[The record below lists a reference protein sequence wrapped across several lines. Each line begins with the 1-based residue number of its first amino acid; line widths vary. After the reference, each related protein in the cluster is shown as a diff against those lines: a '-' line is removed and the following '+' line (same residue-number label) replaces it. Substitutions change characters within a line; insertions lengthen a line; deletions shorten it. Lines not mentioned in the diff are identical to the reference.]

1 MNRPLFREEAI
12 ANKSRKLPGSILL
25 TRTWSNTALAIF
37 LCVIV
42 ASLIVFALFFGFARK
57 ATVSGVVVPNNG
69 INRILS
75 PQSGIIA
82 KLNVAEGQEVKIG
95 DPLFTI
101 SSERSAENGAVQ
113 ATVKE
118 SLVARIDTLRHE
130 LDQVGGQ
137 VSNKRRELA
146 DKLTSVNAS
155 LKQLDRELAL
165 QRDKVNIARDVSAR
179 VAELAKTGN
188 MSKIVAADKEA
199 DLLEQQGRLSSLEVQ
214 RQSMLRELTS
224 LQSSQTDS
232 AIQKNREVSTIQREI
247 EDLKQQLA
255 ENEAKRQIIVRAELD
270 GRVAAVLVEPGQS
283 VVSNQR
289 IASILPKDGKLEAEL
304 YMPSRNIGMVTPST
318 RVVVR
323 YDSFPY
329 QKFGQFNGFIRD
341 VSETS
346 ISASDLL
353 QAGGSQTN
361 TDSYFRVRVSL
372 EKQEVTL
379 RDKRYQLK
387 PGMQLSANVLL
398 EERTIFEW
406 MFEPLFGMATRN

>member
-12 ANKSRKLPGSILL
+12 ANKSRKLHGSILL

-57 ATVSGVVVPNNG
+57 ATVTGIVVPTKG
-69 INRILS
+69 VNRILS
-75 PQSGIIA
+75 PQSGTIA
-82 KLNVAEGQEVKIG
+82 KLSVTEGHEVKIG

-118 SLVARIDTLRHE
+118 SLVARIEKLRRE

-137 VSNKRRELA
+137 SSNKQRELA
-146 DKLTSVNAS
+146 DKLASVNAS
-155 LKQLDRELAL
+155 LKQLDHELSL
-165 QRDKVNIARDVSAR
+165 QREKVRIARDVSAR

-214 RQSMLRELTS
+214 RQSMLREMTS
-224 LQSSQTDS
+224 FQSSQTDS

-255 ENEAKRQIIVRAELD
+255 ENEAKRQIIVRAEVD
-270 GRVAAVLVEPGQS
+270 GRVAAVLVQPGQS
-283 VVSNQR
+283 VISNQR

-304 YMPSRNIGMVTPST
+304 YMPSRNIGMVMPNM

-329 QKFGQFNGFIRD
+329 QKFGQFNGFVHD

-346 ISASDLL
+346 ISAADLP
-353 QAGGSQTN
+353 QAGAAQASADN
-361 TDSYFRVRVSL
+361 YFRVRVSL
-372 EKQEVTL
+372 DKQEVTL

-387 PGMQLSANVLL
+387 PGMQLAANVLL
-398 EERTIFEW
+398 EERTILEW
-406 MFEPLFGMATRN
+406 MFEPLFGMAVRN

>member
-12 ANKSRKLPGSILL
+12 ANKSRKLHGPVLL
-25 TRTWSNTALAIF
+25 TRTWSNTTLAIL

-42 ASLIVFALFFGFARK
+42 ASLIAFALFFGFARK
-57 ATVSGVVVPNNG
+57 ATVTGIVVLDKG

-75 PQSGIIA
+75 PQSGTIE
-82 KLNVAEGQEVKIG
+82 KLNAVEGQEVKIG

-118 SLVARIDTLRHE
+118 SLVARIDKLHREQH
-130 LDQVGGQ
+130 QVGGQ
-137 VSNKRRELA
+137 SANKQRELA
-146 DKLTSVNAS
+146 DKLASVNAS
-155 LKQLDRELAL
+155 LKQIDHELAL
-165 QRDKVNIARDVSAR
+165 QRDKVHIARDVSAR

-188 MSKIVAADKEA
+188 ISKIVAADKEA
-199 DLLEQQGRLSSLEVQ
+199 DLLEQRGRLSSLEIH
-214 RQSMLRELTS
+214 RQSMLRELAS

-232 AIQKNREVSTIQREI
+232 AIQKSRDVSTIQREI

-255 ENEAKRQIIVRAELD
+255 ENEAKRQIILRAELD
-270 GRVAAVLVEPGQS
+270 GRLAAVLVESGQS

-289 IASILPKDGKLEAEL
+289 IASILPKGNKLEAEL
-304 YMPSRNIGMVTPST
+304 YMPSRNVGTVTPNT
-318 RVVVR
+318 RVVLR
-323 YDSFPY
+323 YDAFPY
-329 QKFGQFNGFIRD
+329 QKFGQFNGFVRD

-346 ISASDLL
+346 ISAADLPQSGGG
-353 QAGGSQTN
+353 QAIPDN
-361 TDSYFRVRVSL
+361 YFRVRVSL
-372 EKQEVTL
+372 EKQEVIL

-406 MFEPLFGMATRN
+406 MFEPLFGMTARN

>member
-12 ANKSRKLPGSILL
+12 ANKSRKLPGPILL
-25 TRTWSNTALAIF
+25 TRTWSNTALTSF

-42 ASLIVFALFFGFARK
+42 ASLIAFTLFFGFARK
-57 ATVSGVVVPNNG
+57 ATVNGIIVPDKG

-75 PQSGIIA
+75 PQGGTVA
-82 KLNVAEGQEVKIG
+82 KLSVFEGQEVKIG
-95 DPLFTI
+95 DPLFII

-118 SLVARIDTLRHE
+118 SLVARIEKLRRE

-137 VSNKRRELA
+137 ASNKQRELT
-146 DKLTSVNAS
+146 DKLTSINSS
-155 LKQLDRELAL
+155 LKQLDHEILL
-165 QRDKVNIARDVSAR
+165 QREKVSIARDVSSR
-179 VAELAKTGN
+179 VAELAKSGN

-214 RQSMLRELTS
+214 RQSMLREFTS
-224 LQSSQTDS
+224 LRASQADS
-232 AIQKNREVSTIQREI
+232 AIQKSREDSTIQREI

-255 ENEAKRQIIVRAELD
+255 ENEAKRQVIVRAELD
-270 GRVAAVLVEPGQS
+270 GRVATVLVEPGQS
-283 VVSNQR
+283 VTSNQR

-304 YMPSRNIGMVTPST
+304 YMPSRNIGMVTPNT

-329 QKFGQFNGFIRD
+329 QKFGQFSGTIRD

-346 ISASDLL
+346 ISTSDLPL
-353 QAGGSQTN
+353 ASAIEASAN
-361 TDSYFRVRVSL
+361 NYFRVRVSL
-372 EKQEVTL
+372 DEQEIRL
-379 RDKRYQLK
+379 RDKHYQLK

-406 MFEPLFGMATRN
+406 MFEPLFGMAARN